1 MGYRDF
7 RDPAGTIW
15 MAWDVVPHMV
25 ERRQGPRRQA
35 SSMSMGGS
43 PTAGSER
50 RVGIDRRMVRST
62 RARLGDGMDAGW
74 LCFES
79 QDQKRR
85 LAPIPDDWMRCAE
98 RQLAAY
104 CEQAAPVRER
114 PRRAQAQRA
123 FPGEQETQLP
133 NERR

>member
-7 RDPAGTIW
+7 RDTKGTAW

-25 ERRQGPRRQA
+25 ERRQGPRRQSVPGA
-35 SSMSMGGS
+35 SAADG
-43 PTAGSER
+43 TDR

-62 RARLGDGMDAGW
+62 RARLGDGMDGGW

-79 QDQKRR
+79 GDQKRR
-85 LAPIPDDWMRCAE
+85 LAPIPADWLRCAE

-104 CEQAAPVRER
+104 CDRATPVLAR
-114 PRRAQAQRA
+114 PKKAQSQRA
-123 FPGEQETQLP
+123 FPGEREAQLQ
-133 NERR
+133 NESS